1 MSILTILWE
10 NEPDTKTEKKKTANN
25 KKDFKACFK

>member
-1 MSILTILWE
+1 MSILTIWE